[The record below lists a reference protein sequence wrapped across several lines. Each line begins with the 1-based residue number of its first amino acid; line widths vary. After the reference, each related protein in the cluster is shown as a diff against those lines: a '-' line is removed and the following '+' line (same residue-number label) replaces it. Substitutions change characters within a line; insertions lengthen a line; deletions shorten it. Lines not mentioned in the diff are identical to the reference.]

1 MPQPMNG
8 DATLVVMNVV
18 RGRVRGGR
26 VDVESPL
33 PEGAEV
39 VVLTPGS
46 DELFELEDAQLAE
59 IETRMAEA
67 DRGDVE
73 PAETVLER
81 LRRNR

>member
-1 MPQPMNG
+1 MN
-8 DATLVVMNVV
+8 AV

-39 VVLTPGS
+39 VVLTGGS
-46 DELFELEDAQLAE
+46 DELFELDDAQVAE

-73 PAETVLER
+73 PADTVLER
-81 LRRNR
+81 LRRTR